1 MQMLHTLV
9 TMALV
14 MQADCFGT
22 LPIPPSETFDYII
35 VGSGPGG
42 AGALLGLIEHDPSAN
57 VLLLERGKNL
67 LTPSPSGGV
76 LAATTGATADLSP
89 PRRNHLTT

>member
-1 MQMLHTLV
+1 MLHTLMM
-9 TMALV
+9 MALV

-22 LPIPPSETFDYII
+22 LPPSETFDYII